1 LTAAWGSILVWSGAT
16 LCAYLLGLW
25 ARHLAKGAAL
35 ANPTLIAIL
44 LIGGALILTHTP
56 YATYLK
62 ASAPITILLAPATV
76 ALGLP
81 LAENLRHVRQSLWPL
96 ILALAA
102 GSLVAMLSG
111 VAVIYAFGAGRTLA
125 LTLAPKA
132 ATSPISMAVARQ
144 IGVDPSL
151 TAVMT
156 ILGGIIA
163 AVLVRDGL
171 KLMGVRDWRAVGLA
185 AGTAG
190 GGIGAARVAPL
201 NSLAAAFAGIGIGLN
216 GLLTAVLV
224 PLLAQALR

>member
-1 LTAAWGSILVWSGAT
+1 LTAAWGSIPVWSGAT

-125 LTLAPKA
+125 
-132 ATSPISMAVARQ
+132 
-144 IGVDPSL
+144 
-151 TAVMT
+151 
-156 ILGGIIA
+156 

>member
-1 LTAAWGSILVWSGAT
+1 
-16 LCAYLLGLW
+16 
-25 ARHLAKGAAL
+25 
-35 ANPTLIAIL
+35 
-44 LIGGALILTHTP
+44 
-56 YATYLK
+56 
-62 ASAPITILLAPATV
+62 
-76 ALGLP
+76 
-81 LAENLRHVRQSLWPL
+81 
-96 ILALAA
+96 
-102 GSLVAMLSG
+102 
-111 VAVIYAFGAGRTLA
+111 
-125 LTLAPKA
+125 
-132 ATSPISMAVARQ
+132 
-144 IGVDPSL
+144 
-151 TAVMT
+151 MT